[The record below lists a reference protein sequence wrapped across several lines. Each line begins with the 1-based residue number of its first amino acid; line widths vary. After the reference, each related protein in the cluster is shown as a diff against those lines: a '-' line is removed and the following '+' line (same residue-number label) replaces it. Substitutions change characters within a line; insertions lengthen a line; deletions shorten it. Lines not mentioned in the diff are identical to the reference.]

1 MKTETTIQ
9 GLTASLAPARSTKK
23 LIGFVPTM
31 GNLHEGHLTLVR
43 AAKKI
48 CDVVVVSIFVN
59 PIQFGGCGLRHYFC
73 TLCRADVWY
82 TATLDQYQCRSNY
95 R

>member
-9 GLTASLAPARSTKK
+9 GLTASLSPARAAKK
-23 LIGFVPTM
+23 MIGFVPTM

-43 AAKKI
+43 EAKKI

-59 PIQFGGCGLRHYFC
+59 PIQFG
-73 TLCRADVWY
+73 
-82 TATLDQYQCRSNY
+82 
-95 R
+95 

>member
-59 PIQFGGCGLRHYFC
+59 PIQFGAG
-73 TLCRADVWY
+73 
-82 TATLDQYQCRSNY
+82 
-95 R
+95 